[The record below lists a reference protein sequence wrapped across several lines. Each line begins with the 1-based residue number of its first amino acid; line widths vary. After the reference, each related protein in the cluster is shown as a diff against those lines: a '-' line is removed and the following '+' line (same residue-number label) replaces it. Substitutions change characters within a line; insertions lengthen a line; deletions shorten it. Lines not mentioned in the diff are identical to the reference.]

1 MTMHHHTTI
10 PSPSQVADSSYTVS
24 DIQWRTKLYTY
35 TFNILGEAIPLCVI
49 HMFTRNWG
57 P

>member
-1 MTMHHHTTI
+1 MHHHTTI